1 MHPLLS
7 DKQRL
12 LLYLA
17 VWLAVAAV
25 LATPFVFSGRLTA
38 LEAILFCLPVTIVY
52 AFMSLSALYICRAF
66 PIRETA
72 MGKIVA
78 ATILSALFTS
88 GVWTLIST
96 GWASVLIKLEGL
108 SAASGLDAQ
117 TPFLFSVGT
126 LLFIL
131 AVILHY
137 LLMVFESSR
146 LAERQ
151 ALELEVLAREA
162 EIKSLRAQV
171 QPHFLFNSLNSIS
184 ALTGQSPE
192 KARAMI
198 ITLSDFLRKTLHLGA
213 KEGITLGEE
222 LELIDH
228 FLTIEQ
234 TRLGARL
241 RVEKHIDSRLTQIVV
256 PALLLQPLV
265 ENAIN
270 HGIARRVEGGTLR
283 IDVAQKGNLM
293 KVGMNNPFDADAPAK
308 SKSGL
313 GLSIV
318 RERLYKMFGAEAR
331 LDIAQTDG
339 IFSVEITIPIHQ
351 NK

>member
-1 MHPLLS
+1 MHPLLAN
-7 DKQRL
+7 KQRL
-12 LLYLA
+12 LLYIA

-25 LATPFVFSGRLTA
+25 MATPFVFSGRLATI
-38 LEAILFCLPVTIVY
+38 EAILFGLPVTIVY

-66 PIRETA
+66 PLRETA

-88 GVWTLIST
+88 RVWTLICT
-96 GWASVLIKLEGL
+96 GWSSALIKLEGL
-108 SAASGLDAQ
+108 SVVSGLDTQA
-117 TPFLFSVGT
+117 PFLFSVGT

-162 EIKSLRAQV
+162 EIRSLRAQV

-184 ALTGQSPE
+184 ALTAQSPE

-213 KEGITLGEE
+213 KEGITLAEE

-228 FLTIEQ
+228 FLSIEQ

-241 RVEKHIDSRLTQIVV
+241 RVERSIDTRLMHIVV

-270 HGIARRVEGGTLR
+270 HGIARRVEGGKLCIAITEKTNLIKITL
-283 IDVAQKGNLM
+283 A
-293 KVGMNNPFDADAPAK
+293 NPFDADAPIK

-318 RERLYKMFGAEAR
+318 RDRLYKMYGSEAR
-331 LDIAQTDG
+331 LDIARTDG
-339 IFSVEITIPIHQ
+339 VFSVEITIPVQ
-351 NK
+351 QKS